1 MHLAVLHYFISSSIV
16 KLQNIIQHKMFFI
29 QNEIISASASAR
41 STFQQRGGYLM
52 VITLMIIDLDD
63 SVVTWK

>member
-41 STFQQRGGYLM
+41 STFQRGGYLM